1 MLDSLTA
8 EQIINKIK
16 QRKVSVKEVVEYYL
30 DRIERINPKLNS
42 IILQKDRDLILKEA
56 TEKDN
61 LKKIDNIICGMPIAI
76 KDLSDVV
83 GYKTTYGFPG
93 SKNNFPKKKFIV
105 CR

>member
-42 IILQKDRDLILKEA
+42 IILQK
-56 TEKDN
+56 
-61 LKKIDNIICGMPIAI
+61 
-76 KDLSDVV
+76 
-83 GYKTTYGFPG
+83 
-93 SKNNFPKKKFIV
+93 
-105 CR
+105 